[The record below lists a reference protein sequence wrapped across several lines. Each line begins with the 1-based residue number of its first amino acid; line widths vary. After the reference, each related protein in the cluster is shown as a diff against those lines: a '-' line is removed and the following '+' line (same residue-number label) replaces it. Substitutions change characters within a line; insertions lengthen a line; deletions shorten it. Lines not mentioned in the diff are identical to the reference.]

1 MSKRDIT
8 FLLEDMLESALK
20 IKRYTSNLT
29 FDSFTNDEKTI
40 DAVVRN
46 FEIIGEAANRIDPD
60 FRTKNPEIEWKRIR
74 GFRNRIV
81 HDYFGIDYDIV
92 WTIIENYLPELTEL
106 LQALLTGNQEMN
118 K

>member
-1 MSKRDIT
+1 MSKRDHLL
-8 FLLEDMLESALK
+8 LLEDMLDSALK
-20 IKRYTSNLT
+20 IKKYTSNLT
-29 FDSFTNDEKTI
+29 YDDFINDDKTI

-60 FRTKNPEIEWKRIR
+60 FRTMNPEIEWKRIR

-92 WTIIENYLPELTEL
+92 WSIVENDLDDLIDRLEDFIENQSEE
-106 LQALLTGNQEMN
+106 
-118 K
+118 